1 MLLRNLL
8 VTGLLFTT
16 AFAHAETIETSSIL
30 SAASGDFNG
39 DGRTDLVMLVAN
51 KDNDVINIHFFLRDK
66 AHDLL
71 RPDTVARD
79 KIEGNVSLD
88 GSFGSDPSVE
98 IMPNGSVAI
107 NSMNEGIGRSRWRER
122 LTIAYRNSDFIV
134 AGFTYDYYDTLD
146 PEANGN
152 CDLNVMTGKGK
163 KNDTAFSAEARFI
176 RVDDW
181 LRDYGAEPCGIE

>member
-8 VTGLLFTT
+8 VTGMFLSTV
-16 AFAHAETIETSSIL
+16 AAHAETIETSSIL
-30 SAASGDFNG
+30 SAASGDINQ

-51 KDNDVINIHFFLRDK
+51 KDNDIINIHFFLRDGE
-66 AHDLL
+66 HDLL

-79 KIEGNVSLD
+79 KIWGNVSLD
-88 GSFGSDPSVE
+88 GSFGSDPTVE

-107 NSMNEGIGRSRWRER
+107 NSMNEGIGRSRWREK

-146 PEANGN
+146 LDANGN
-152 CDLNVMTGKGK
+152 CDFNVMTGKGK
-163 KNDTAFSAEARFI
+163 KNGTAFSAEPRFI
-176 RVDDW
+176 PVDDW
-181 LRDYGAEPCGIE
+181 LREYGSVPCGIE